1 MSDKPFS
8 LEGKVGL
15 VTGGGRGI
23 GKGIALAFA
32 RAGAAVAVAARTDA
46 EIRAVA
52 DEIIASGG
60 KALAV
65 HCDVLRR
72 EEVTAMVSQVEKE
85 FGRIDILVNNAGGG
99 APVVPFLEIPEEM
112 WDLHVARN
120 LKSAFLCSQAVG
132 HGMAA
137 RRSGV
142 MINLSSVMGLGPH
155 PLRAPYSAAKAG
167 VVALTQTLS
176 VELAPYNIRVNAI
189 APGFIEVPRFWKQFP
204 NYEQTVRPVRL
215 AQVPLGRMGV
225 PDDAADLAIFLAS
238 DASSYITGQVIR
250 LDGGLVTNV
259 YYKTEGSY
267 DEWW

>member
-1 MSDKPFS
+1 MRDKKFT

-23 GKGIALAFA
+23 GRAIALGFGG
-32 RAGAAVAVAARTDA
+32 AGAAVAVAARTD
-46 EIRAVA
+46 EETRAVA
-52 DEIIASGG
+52 DEITAGGG

-72 EEVTAMVSQVEKE
+72 DEVVAMVGKVEKE
-85 FGRIDILVNNAGGG
+85 FGKIDILVNNAGGG
-99 APVVPFLEIPEEM
+99 CPIVPFFELPEDM
-112 WDLHVARN
+112 WDLQVARN
-120 LKSAFLCSQAVG
+120 LKTAFLCSQAVG
-132 HGMAA
+132 RGMAA
-137 RRSGV
+137 RGSGV
-142 MINLSSVMGLGPH
+142 MINISSVMGLGPH

-189 APGFIEVPRFWKQFP
+189 APGFIEVERFWKQFP
-204 NYEQTVRPVRL
+204 NYEQTVRPARL
-215 AQVPLGRMGV
+215 AKVPLGRMGV

-250 LDGGLVTNV
+250 LDGGLVTTV
-259 YYKTEGSY
+259 YYKSEDSRA
-267 DEWW
+267 EWW